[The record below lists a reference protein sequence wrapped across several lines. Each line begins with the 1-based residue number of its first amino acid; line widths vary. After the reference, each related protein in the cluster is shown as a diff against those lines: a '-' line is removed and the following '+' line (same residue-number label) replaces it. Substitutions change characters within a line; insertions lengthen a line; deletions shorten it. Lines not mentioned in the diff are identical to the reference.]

1 MTQDSKFN
9 NLRAR
14 KKHNFLTLE
23 WFGETQQKISQMIIL
38 KIKNIC
44 SKMSSRPFFYHFAIT
59 LIVKSTANF
68 LILEQTIKS
77 YDTSLNTQSCN
88 RGLLGVQD
96 FCFWAVLAAGPMH
109 KKKVLGRL

>member
-23 WFGETQQKISQMIIL
+23 WFGETQQKISQLIIL

-68 LILEQTIKS
+68 LILEQTIKIMIHIAVFPCVQ
-77 YDTSLNTQSCN
+77 YFAFM
-88 RGLLGVQD
+88 LL
-96 FCFWAVLAAGPMH
+96 
-109 KKKVLGRL
+109 